1 MAALGAK
8 FRDSSIIEIQ
18 KQMSSLGA
26 AVVL

>member
-18 KQMSSLGA
+18 KQMSPFGA